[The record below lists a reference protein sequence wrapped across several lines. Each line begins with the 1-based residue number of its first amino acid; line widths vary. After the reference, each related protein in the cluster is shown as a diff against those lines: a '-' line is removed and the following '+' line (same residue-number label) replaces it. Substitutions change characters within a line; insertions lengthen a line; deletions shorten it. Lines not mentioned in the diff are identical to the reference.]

1 MRFFGKTQ
9 IDFVERR
16 RKAFLLSGLII
27 AAGLISLALKGGPDL
42 SIDFE
47 GGVLLQLKF
56 QNTVTTTM
64 VRSAL
69 DRAGYGSSEIQLF
82 ATGNE
87 VLIRAPYLEDT
98 DVSEEIKTA
107 VTETVPDNPFEV
119 RREELVGP
127 KVGGELGKKAILSII
142 FALCAILVYIGWRFE
157 FRFAVA
163 AVAALFHD
171 VLVTL
176 GLFSLTGREISL
188 AVVAAFLTIVG
199 YSLNDTIVVF
209 DRIREDLRKYHKQNY
224 NGVINASI
232 NETLGRTIMT
242 SLTTLIVVLFLF
254 FMGGEVLRDFSFALL
269 IGVLVG
275 TYSSVFVASPILVEW
290 HLKSPVRRR

>member
-9 IDFVERR
+9 INFVDQR
-16 RKAFLLSGLII
+16 RKAFLLSGII
-27 AAGLISLALKGGPDL
+27 IVAGLISLAIKGGPDL

-56 QNTVTTTM
+56 EAPVTTAM
-64 VRSAL
+64 MRSAL
-69 DRAGYGSSEIQLF
+69 DVAGYGSSEIQTF

-87 VLIRAPYLEDT
+87 VLIRAPYAENV
-98 DVSEEIKTA
+98 DVAEAIKTA
-107 VTETVPDNPFEV
+107 ITETQPDNAFEV

-127 KVGGELGKKAILSII
+127 KVGSELGKKAILAVV

-157 FRFAVA
+157 FRFAIA

-209 DRIREDLRKYHKQNY
+209 DRIREDLRKYHKQSY

-254 FMGGEVLRDFSFALL
+254 FLGGEVLRDFSFALL

-275 TYSSVFVASPILVEW
+275 TYSSIFVASPILIEW
-290 HLKSPVRRR
+290 HGKSPVRKR